1 MDGGGAPYSVI
12 LVPERVTEAWLD
24 EGSWLDV
31 PAGAPV
37 LVDATALKEAPVG
50 AGMLASAAEQ
60 LLARAGRVAV
70 FAPGP
75 LAFGLSRQAVQM
87 AGLDEGVVVAVFRE
101 RDASVRRLLGSCAS
115 PGR

>member
-75 LAFGLSRQAVQM
+75 LAFGLSRQAVQL

-101 RDASVRRLLGSCAS
+101 RDAAVRWMLGSCAS